1 MKDISGKIQGIANGF
16 SFLIILGGVL
26 TIINGISQ
34 YSDYWENYGNNA
46 WLADEYDFLADIAIN
61 TITLGVAVILSGIL
75 FLFVLHGF
83 AQLIEN
89 SNKLVKI
96 ADQNSQL
103 SNRRF

>member
-1 MKDISGKIQGIANGF
+1 MKNISGKIQGIANGF
-16 SFLIILGGVL
+16 SFLFIVGGVL

-34 YSDYWENYGNNA
+34 YSDYWENYGNKT
-46 WLADEYDFLADIAIN
+46 WIADEYDFLADIAIN
-61 TITLGVAVILSGIL
+61 TITLGAAIILSGIV

-96 ADQNSQL
+96 AEQNSQL